1 MTGRGPR
8 DRPALARRPLYE
20 GALSA
25 VMREMTIK
33 DVRSRAYKQ
42 RAKQFLPQKRGLGY
56 NPRLGKY
63 GNGVGAVPYERQGF
77 EKAHRQIFLLL
88 TH

>member
-1 MTGRGPR
+1 MTGRGLR
-8 DRPALARRPLYE
+8 HRPALARRQLYE
-20 GALSA
+20 DALSA

-42 RAKQFLPQKRGLGY
+42 RAKQILPQKRGLGY
-56 NPRLGKY
+56 NPRFGRY
-63 GNGVGAVPYERQGF
+63 GVGAVPYERKGF

>member
-8 DRPALARRPLYE
+8 DRPAPARRAAFE
-20 GALSA
+20 GALRA

-33 DVRSRAYKQ
+33 DVRSGAYKQ

-56 NPRLGKY
+56 NPRFGRY
-63 GNGVGAVPYERQGF
+63 GVGAVPYG
-77 EKAHRQIFLLL
+77 
-88 TH
+88 